1 MAAVILAVCG
11 LWIAAP
17 LSIALLG
24 GSVGW
29 MIAAAVAGL
38 LAVGL
43 ALLIAAAIEAT
54 EYGEPKPS
62 EAQAQAEAA
71 LDELTGMRERLNAM
85 DPDDPAAAQ
94 LRKQMHEGLDKLRT
108 SLSQEM
114 SS

>member
-54 EYGEPKPS
+54 EYGEPKRTQI
-62 EAQAQAEAA
+62 EMQTEDA
-71 LDELTGMRERLNAM
+71 LNDLTGLRERLNAM

-94 LRKQMHEGLDKLRT
+94 LREQIQAGLDKLRT